1 MANIPPYMK
10 GQSAESKEL
19 YDARL
24 NKALNC
30 INDTGFVPANQ
41 DEATIDALV
50 DTQQNSTMWYDT
62 DNHRWVGKKNGVLVE
77 FQTTPI

>member
-10 GQSAESKEL
+10 GQSPESKEI

-30 INDTGFVPANQ
+30 ISDNGFVPANQ
-41 DEATIDALV
+41 SEATIAALAQ
-50 DTQQNSTMWYDT
+50 TQQNSTVWYDT
-62 DNHRWVGKKNGVLVE
+62 DNHRWVGKQNGVLVE
-77 FQTTPI
+77 FQTTPV